1 MKVFKYSRK
10 EALKNKS
17 YSKISIKPRLYFV
30 LALIALIAFIA
41 LLIMMSAFLGFVFT
55 MILIILAMFGMP
67 IAFALYF
74 VNKNNWF
81 TRAFILDDNNL
92 LWFVEQ
98 FDKSYNNKN
107 AVNDKAYI
115 DIMDKCKKSK
125 KTNKGKAI
133 ELSDIYMQ
141 QETRKYYIC
150 KYTNSR
156 GYIEQIKILKA
167 YEDIK
172 EILIK

>member
-17 YSKISIKPRLYFV
+17 YSNMSIKPRLYFV
-30 LALIALIAFIA
+30 LELIGLIGLIA
-41 LLIMMSAFLGFVFT
+41 LLIMLSAFLGFAFT
-55 MILIILAMFGMP
+55 MILIILAMFGFP

-74 VNKNNWF
+74 GSNNNWF
-81 TRAFILDDNNL
+81 TRAFILDDNNS

-98 FDKSYNNKN
+98 FDKSYDNPK
-107 AVNDKAYI
+107 ATDDKAYI

-133 ELSDIYMQ
+133 ELRDIYMQ

-150 KYTNSR
+150 KYTNSK

-172 EILIK
+172 KIFEK